1 MRRLGAIVIAMALG
15 GCAAMGDVGSG
26 VPAVPAAGSGAARV
40 VVGGGGYS
48 AVTPNQMRVE
58 AEVGTRGNRS
68 VLGGYVYNTWVMPA
82 RDVILLVEG
91 LDPSGA
97 VTARTRAYVNR
108 MVMPSDRSYW
118 EVALPV
124 PASLSYRVNVA
135 SVQWIAHDR

>member
-1 MRRLGAIVIAMALG
+1 MRMLAVIVVAVALG
-15 GCAAMGDVGSG
+15 GCAGGSS
-26 VPAVPAAGSGAARV
+26 VPAVPAAGAVAPV

-58 AEVGTRGNRS
+58 AEVGTRGNRA
-68 VLGGYVYNTWVMPA
+68 VIGGYVYNTWVMPA

-91 LDPSGA
+91 LEPSGA
-97 VTARTRAYVNR
+97 VTVRTRGYVNR

-118 EVALPV
+118 EVALPL
-124 PASLSYRVNVA
+124 PAAPSYRVNIA

>member
-1 MRRLGAIVIAMALG
+1 VIVVVVALG
-15 GCAAMGDVGSG
+15 GCAAAGDGGSSG
-26 VPAVPAAGSGAARV
+26 PAVGAGGSGASV

-68 VLGGYVYNTWVMPA
+68 VIGGYVYNTWVMPA

-91 LDPSGA
+91 FDPSGA

-108 MVMPSDRSYW
+108 LVMPSDRSYW

-124 PASLSYRVNVA
+124 PAAPSYRVNVA